1 MAWLLI
7 EWVEIG
13 MGFVEWVEIG
23 VGFVKWR
30 SAWMSCVVEMGMVTA
45 WRDWV
50 GHGRGEWVL
59 IVHGFQWGL

>member
-1 MAWLLI
+1 
-7 EWVEIG
+7 

-30 SAWMSCVVEMGMVTA
+30 SAWVSCVVEMGMVTA

-59 IVHGFQWGL
+59 IVRGFQWGL